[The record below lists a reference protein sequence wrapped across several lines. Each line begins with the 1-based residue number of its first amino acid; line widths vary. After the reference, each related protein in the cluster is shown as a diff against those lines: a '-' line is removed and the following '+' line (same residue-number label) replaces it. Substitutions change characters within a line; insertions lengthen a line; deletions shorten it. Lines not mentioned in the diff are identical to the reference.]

1 MWSQT
6 LNNKVKLTIFLPN
19 RLFTRDFFKRMGGIN
34 DPVSQGKVK
43 SKSKPPRNMKTI
55 GKTRTACLTSK
66 TYVEVCNEE
75 PQNFTILVSVSFVNS
90 KGKTKLKYCK
100 ILKKIFRTK
109 TEFLKKVYEVRAKLN
124 SEKLELVQITQNK
137 QLLLHHNQFFAVHR
151 RNLTLTL
158 VSII

>member
-1 MWSQT
+1 
-6 LNNKVKLTIFLPN
+6 
-19 RLFTRDFFKRMGGIN
+19 MGGIN
-34 DPVSQGKVK
+34 GPVSQGKVK

-66 TYVEVCNEE
+66 TYVEVRNEE

-109 TEFLKKVYEVRAKLN
+109 TEFLKKVYGVTAKLN
-124 SEKLELVQITQNK
+124 SEKLELLQITQNK